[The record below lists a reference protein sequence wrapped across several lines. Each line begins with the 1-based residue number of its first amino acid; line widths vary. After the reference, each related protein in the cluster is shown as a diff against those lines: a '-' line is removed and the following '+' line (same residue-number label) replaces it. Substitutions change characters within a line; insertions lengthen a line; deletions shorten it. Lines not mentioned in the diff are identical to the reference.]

1 VSRDAALDAYFAE
14 AASWDADRAAQARRM
29 LQVAWCVAGGGW
41 FCTIVLAAAVML
53 LTPLKRVE
61 PFVIRVDNTSGLVD
75 VVPVFAGQAD
85 MPEAVT
91 RYFLDHYVSICERFT
106 HATAESDYEECG
118 AFHTPQRNQAWYAQW
133 NRSNPASP
141 LNVYKDGT
149 TVRAQVTSVSFFTR
163 ASGIADI
170 AQVRYIKAKRAADGA
185 EEQKSYWIATIQYA
199 YAEPSKDPKVRRW
212 NPLGFRIIDFRA
224 EPEALVEPKAA
235 PGATVT
241 SSNAPTGQGAG

>member
-1 VSRDAALDAYFAE
+1 MSRDAALDAYFSE
-14 AASWDADRAAQARRM
+14 AASWDADRAAQARRT
-29 LQVAWCVAGGGW
+29 LRIAWFVAGGGW
-41 FCTIVLAAAVML
+41 LCAIMLAAAVML

-75 VVPVFAGQAD
+75 VVPVFAGKAD

-91 RYFLDHYVSICERFT
+91 RYFLDHYVSVCERFT

-133 NRSNPASP
+133 NRSNPSSP

-149 TVRAQVTSVSFFTR
+149 TIRAQVTSVSFFTR
-163 ASGIADI
+163 ASGIADL
-170 AQVRYIKAKRAADGA
+170 AQVRYVKAKRRADGA
-185 EEQKSYWIATIQYA
+185 EEEKSYWIATIQYT
-199 YAEPSKDPKVRRW
+199 YAEPSKDPKFRRW

-224 EPEALVEPKAA
+224 EPEALVEPKAD

-241 SSNAPTGQGAG
+241 SSTGTASRGGG